1 MSSLPTTLDAFLD
14 ERIRLFIEPPDT
26 DWVYGVA
33 QVYATTTEVVWQG
46 VHARI
51 PDAPAAPRP
60 YVLDT
65 AVRPLRV
72 LSFNGR
78 AQSTLSIRLTAS

>member
-51 PDAPAAPRP
+51 PDAPAAPRR
-60 YVLDT
+60 YVLAT
-65 AVRPLRV
+65 AVRPLRSV
-72 LSFNGR
+72 VNGK